1 MPRFNPVPAAQA
13 LAEAWRSGE
22 WLPTLP
28 APPGTPAQ
36 GAAVLAAL
44 LTELDLPAVGFR
56 ALPDGTT
63 GPLLEARLF
72 ASGTSFPASALPQAT
87 ARAAVLFRLARALPA
102 ADTPYTARR
111 VLGALGSAQAAIDL
125 AGWRTQAEPTA
136 LPARLA
142 DMGGLGAVV
151 LATPPRAGANAPDPA
166 ALRLAWNG
174 GKLQVL
180 DARPLLL
187 AAAEAARLAG
197 GLPAGAALLAAGLLA
212 PMALAPGQ
220 DVSCR
225 IVGLGTATAAL
236 A

>member
-1 MPRFNPVPAAQA
+1 MPRFDPLPAALA
-13 LAEAWRSGE
+13 LAEAWRTGE
-22 WLPTLP
+22 F
-28 APPGTPAQ
+28 
-36 GAAVLAAL
+36 LAAL
-44 LTELDLPAVGFR
+44 PASPGTARQGSAVVAALLAELDLPAVGFR

-63 GPLLEARLF
+63 GPLLDSRLF
-72 ASGTSFPASALPQAT
+72 ASGTTLPSSALPHAT

-102 ADTPYTARR
+102 SATPYTARR
-111 VLGALGSAQAAIDL
+111 VLGALGTAQAAIDIG
-125 AGWRTQAEPTA
+125 AWRTQAEPTT

-142 DMGGLGAVV
+142 DLGGLGAVV
-151 LATPPRAGANAPDPA
+151 LASSPRAGATTPDPA

-197 GLPAGAALLAAGLLA
+197 GLPAGAALLAAGLL
-212 PMALAPGQ
+212 PPVALAPGQ
-220 DVSCR
+220 GVSCR

>member
-1 MPRFNPVPAAQA
+1 MPRFSPAPAALA
-13 LAEAWRSGE
+13 LAEAWRTGE
-22 WLPTLP
+22 FLAALP
-28 APPGTPAQ
+28 APPGTARQ
-36 GAAVLAAL
+36 AAAVLAAL

-63 GPLLEARLF
+63 GPLLESRLF
-72 ASGTSFPASALPQAT
+72 ASGTTLPASALPHAT

-102 ADTPYTARR
+102 SATPYTARR

-125 AGWRTQAEPTA
+125 GAWRTQAEPAA

-142 DMGGLGAVV
+142 DLGGLGAVV
-151 LATPPRAGANAPDPA
+151 LATPPRAGAAAPDPA

-174 GKLQVL
+174 GKLQAL

-197 GLPAGAALLAAGLLA
+197 GLPAGAALLAAGLVP
-212 PMALAPGQ
+212 PMVLAPGES
-220 DVSCR
+220 VSCR
-225 IVGLGTATAAL
+225 IVGLGTAAAAL